1 MNLINQLMKHTLK
14 KKKRI
19 KEIIKNL
26 TLTIS
31 KENTKPNGKNIDL
44 IDKLSIKLE
53 ALHLKL

>member
-1 MNLINQLMKHTLK
+1 MKHTLK